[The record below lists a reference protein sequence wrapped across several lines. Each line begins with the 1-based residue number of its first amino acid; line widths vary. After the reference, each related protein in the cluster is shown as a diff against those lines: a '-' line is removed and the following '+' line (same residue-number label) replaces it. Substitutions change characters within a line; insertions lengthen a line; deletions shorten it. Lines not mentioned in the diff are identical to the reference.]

1 MSSQAMASANLL
13 EMNDAYDHDS
23 NETMDL
29 GKAAYTLHIA
39 QTLRP
44 RPAILLGRKVD
55 GLVFI
60 EQPNGKYERGKL
72 DEKDNWVVSGGN
84 RAIQLECTSSGRQII
99 IWRARGWLQRSGIAE
114 KQRFSVYVLGDKN
127 DPPRKQG
134 GRQRSTRKRLY
145 HIETA
150 RKPTAPVQPP
160 DPEISSATAQEIDN
174 MAEALPTVHF
184 ADPVSQQIPRP
195 SNDWKRKRLEEI
207 ASDDEEVIGE
217 PIQ

>member
-1 MSSQAMASANLL
+1 MSTEAMEGVNLL
-13 EMNDAYDHDS
+13 QMNNAYDHDN
-23 NETMDL
+23 NETMDY

-39 QTLRP
+39 QSLRP
-44 RPAILLGRKVD
+44 RPAVLVGRKVD
-55 GLVFI
+55 GLVFL

-72 DEKDNWVVSGGN
+72 DEKDSWVTSGGN
-84 RAIQLECTSSGRQII
+84 RAYTLECTTGGRQVIL
-99 IWRARGWLQRSGIAE
+99 WRARGWLQRSGIAE

-150 RKPTAPVQPP
+150 RKPTQPLDAP
-160 DPEISSATAQEIDN
+160 DPELSSVTGDIVA

-195 SNDWKRKRLEEI
+195 SNDWKRKRLEEEI
-207 ASDDEEVIGE
+207 ASDSEEVMGE
-217 PIQ
+217 PVE